1 MDAMNA
7 VGDVEAP
14 VQASDNELELAAA
27 APVEQLLTRRAKR
40 LSKRARWR
48 QDESSNAVESP
59 DYFAVLNKQLNTAEG
74 GATWLTWFLRIIGV
88 EQFVMHYVFMT
99 ATDVIGSTVTAQSAL
114 WAIFMSS
121 FAIAELVS
129 CTVLLDSMRRVIRPG
144 EHLHTMR
151 AGRFKL
157 SARAMRRLRRL
168 RLGLRVP
175 QAFFVAVGSF
185 WVAVTMIDNFT
196 DANQDLF
203 YTVLRVATFAVW
215 GLWFALVVPLLL
227 EWWLTLSVA
236 SALAA
241 DATIEVVITAETI
254 APTETDWME
263 RVAEPA
269 KRLALD
275 TMDELTH
282 GWGRALAVAYGLY
295 WLLGLGALAG
305 ALAMPPGAGTG
316 IGLALSLTF
325 TLLPLAMSTDPA
337 AVSSSCDDLL
347 AELNAK
353 RGELIGQPEAV
364 ANLRDLEDY
373 LNTLNGRQG

>member
-1 MDAMNA
+1 MDQ
-7 VGDVEAP
+7 VRDVEAP
-14 VQASDNELELAAA
+14 VEASDELEAAP
-27 APVEQLLTRRAKR
+27 APVEQLLNRRAKR
-40 LSKRARWR
+40 LSKRARR
-48 QDESSNAVESP
+48 RRAESSNAVESP
-59 DYFAVLNKQLNTAEG
+59 DYFAFLDKRLNTAEG
-74 GATWLTWFLRIIGV
+74 GATWLTWLIRFIGV
-88 EQFVMHYVFMT
+88 EQFVVHYVSMT
-99 ATDVIGSTVTAQSAL
+99 AFGVIGSTLTAKTAL
-114 WAIFMSS
+114 YAIFLSS
-121 FAIAELVS
+121 FAVAELVS
-129 CTVLLDSMRRVIRPG
+129 CTVLLDSLRRVIRPG
-144 EHLHTMR
+144 EHLQTMG
-151 AGRFKL
+151 AGHVKL
-157 SARAMRRLRRL
+157 SARAMRSLRWL
-168 RLGLRVP
+168 RLGLRIP
-175 QAFFVAVGSF
+175 QAFFVAVGLSF
-185 WVAVTMIDNFT
+185 MVLIMVTFFT
-196 DANQDLF
+196 SGDQTLLHKLIGPVLF
-203 YTVLRVATFAVW
+203 GVW

-241 DATIEVVITAETI
+241 DATIEVLTAAETI
-254 APTETDWME
+254 APTEPDWME

-305 ALAMPPGAGTG
+305 SLATPPGVFSK
-316 IGLALSLTF
+316 IFLAISVAF
-325 TLLPLAMSTDPA
+325 TVLPLAMSTDPA
-337 AVSSSCDDLL
+337 AVSSSCDDLI

>member
-1 MDAMNA
+1 MDRMDLE
-7 VGDVEAP
+7 VGRDVEAP
-14 VQASDNELELAAA
+14 VQASDDLEAA
-27 APVEQLLTRRAKR
+27 APVEQLLSRRAKR
-40 LSKRARWR
+40 LSKRARRR
-48 QDESSNAVESP
+48 QDESSNATESP
-59 DYFAVLNKQLNTAEG
+59 DYFAFLDKRLNTAEG
-74 GATWLTWFLRIIGV
+74 GATLLTWFIRFIGV
-88 EQFVMHYVFMT
+88 EQFVMSYVFMT
-99 ATDVIGSTVTAQSAL
+99 ANGIIGSTLTAQMTL
-114 WAIFMSS
+114 WVMFLSS
-121 FAIAELVS
+121 FAIAQLVS
-129 CTVLLDSMRRVIRPG
+129 CTLLLDSLRRVIRPG
-144 EHLHTMR
+144 EHLRTMG
-151 AGRFKL
+151 AGRVKL
-157 SARAMRRLRRL
+157 SMRAMRSLRRL

-175 QAFFVAVGSF
+175 QAFFMAVGLF
-185 WVAVTMIDNFT
+185 CDLMIITSVFAQGD
-196 DANQDLF
+196 QPLHYRLLDLSLF
-203 YTVLRVATFAVW
+203 GAW
-215 GLWFALVVPLLL
+215 GVWFALVVPLLL

-241 DATIEVVITAETI
+241 DATIEVLTAAETI
-254 APTETDWME
+254 APTEPDWME

-305 ALAMPPGAGTG
+305 SLATPPGVFNK
-316 IGLALSLTF
+316 IFLAISVAF
-325 TLLPLAMSTDPA
+325 TVLPLAMSTDPA
-337 AVSSSCDDLL
+337 AVSSSCDDLI